1 MNENLFI
8 NLIKAINNVE
18 TNKAINKK
26 DCVLQIMEKLINDE
40 QRWINLKPFISI
52 AIDGLVAI
60 GNYEIEIFGKTS
72 SLCCFK

>member
-26 DCVLQIMEKLINDE
+26 DCVLQIMEKLINGD
-40 QRWINLKPFISI
+40 RI
-52 AIDGLVAI
+52 
-60 GNYEIEIFGKTS
+60 
-72 SLCCFK
+72 